1 MDVKAQVTTALRG
14 GLTRFKYRKGDGSIR
29 EATGTLHEDFL
40 PKREAGAAPTRS
52 PPDDVVVYWDHEAG
66 GFRQFKLSSLVDL
79 PTPFT
84 PDPAT

>member
-14 GLTRFKYRKGDGSIR
+14 GLQRLSYRKGDGSIR
-29 EATGTLHEDFL
+29 AAIGTLHEDFL
-40 PKREAGAAPTRS
+40 PKREPGQAEPKAAPE
-52 PPDDVVVYWDHEAG
+52 DVIRYWDHEAG

-84 PDPAT
+84 PDPAA